1 MIQGKALTQLKP
13 LYTTPNVTIYKLWLS
28 SQIILLTV
36 GCKSIHPPV
45 TKCILL
51 TSQTQQRYDVNFLWL
66 RPQSIVSPL
75 CVHLL

>member
-45 TKCILL
+45 TKGILL
-51 TSQTQQRYDVNFLWL
+51 T
-66 RPQSIVSPL
+66 
-75 CVHLL
+75 